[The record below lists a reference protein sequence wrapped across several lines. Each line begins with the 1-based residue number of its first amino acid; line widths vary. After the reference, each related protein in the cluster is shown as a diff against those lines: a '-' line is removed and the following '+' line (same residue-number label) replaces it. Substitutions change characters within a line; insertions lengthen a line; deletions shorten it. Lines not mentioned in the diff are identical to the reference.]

1 MPWLLPIPKARRAL
15 PGCTAW
21 GNRGFSLQAGA
32 AARGDLGEEDSQ
44 RVFLPPPP
52 RADCLLVGSL
62 KINPSWRRSALFP
75 PQMASSNPAPWQR
88 LLLIFSVG
96 THPGGCPDLARPW
109 DILRTRGP
117 ARPCSH
123 PRRAALGRKRRRRRD
138 GGSWQAPQ
146 GLPSCCLSCAGCL
159 SSSFLSW
166 RWERLLLHPLRGSKV
181 QHCSRAWGQPCPLPK
196 LVLGEHRL
204 AGVLQSPALP
214 SSACCG
220 LRGAG
225 RAVVGSLLS
234 PAAPRLHP
242 RSWAGRDVPGTHT
255 HTHTHRSGGLRLC
268 CAPVPPPQSRAHG
281 AAPSW
286 GHPHAP
292 DPKFGGAEG
301 SAAAWWPGLRRAVPL
316 PPEGAG
322 TWSCSSSSQVPTAGD
337 TACTP
342 RCWRDPFF
350 WGGGYRGAVLQL
362 EDKCIVAG
370 ETRSLFY
377 FVIWL
382 YKCWGIAHSRVV
394 AAVQNSTAG
403 SPLLWEPPRCE
414 PATALIAWTP
424 PLHGSALAWLR

>member
-1 MPWLLPIPKARRAL
+1 MPWPLPIPKARRAL
-15 PGCTAW
+15 PGCAAW

-32 AARGDLGEEDSQ
+32 VARGDLGEEDSQ
-44 RVFLPPPP
+44 RVSPPPTPPP

-123 PRRAALGRKRRRRRD
+123 PLRAALGRKRRRRRD

-166 RWERLLLHPLRGSKV
+166 RWERLLLHPLHGSKV
-181 QHCSRAWGQPCPLPK
+181 QLCSRARGQPCPLPR
-196 LVLGEHRL
+196 LVLGARRL
-204 AGVLQSPALP
+204 VGVLESPALP
-214 SSACCG
+214 SPACRG

-255 HTHTHRSGGLRLC
+255 HTGLGGSGFAAPQFLLPKAEPMGLHPPGAIPMPPTPNLGVPRALLGGRG
-268 CAPVPPPQSRAHG
+268 CAVRCHCHQRERGHG
-281 AAPSW
+281 AAAAGSPRL
-286 GHPHAP
+286 GTPRAP
-292 DPKFGGAEG
+292 
-301 SAAAWWPGLRRAVPL
+301 L
-316 PPEGAG
+316 GAG
-322 TWSCSSSSQVPTAGD
+322 GTPSCGV
-337 TACTP
+337 
-342 RCWRDPFF
+342 
-350 WGGGYRGAVLQL
+350 GGYRGAVLQL
-362 EDKCIVAG
+362 EYKCIVAG
-370 ETRSLFY
+370 ETPSLFY

-382 YKCWGIAHSRVV
+382 YKYWGIAHSWVV

-403 SPLLWEPPRCE
+403 SPLRWEPPRCE
-414 PATALIAWTP
+414 PATALLGHP
-424 PLHGSALAWLR
+424 PTRISSCLASLS